1 MTAERV
7 RNLSTAVAALIVTG
21 LLALAAEAVVLTALL
36 CAMADLAGEKGKRHG
51 RLLNAFPYFCT

>member
-21 LLALAAEAVVLTALL
+21 LLALAAEP
-36 CAMADLAGEKGKRHG
+36 
-51 RLLNAFPYFCT
+51 FF